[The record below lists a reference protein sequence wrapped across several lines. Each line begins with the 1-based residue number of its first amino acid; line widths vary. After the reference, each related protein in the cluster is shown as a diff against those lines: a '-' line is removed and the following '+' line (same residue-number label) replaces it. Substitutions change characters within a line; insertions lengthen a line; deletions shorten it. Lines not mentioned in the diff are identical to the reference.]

1 MPGGFEVLEIQCQL
15 EARDQWRRR
24 LLLTSHRQLGTHP
37 LPDCKWRAKHP
48 GVDRLVNIGKNDIE
62 TPKYHRDVTYSEEG
76 VVEVEYLRAHEIFGT
91 NSAENDDIPPD
102 SLITKNTNTTV
113 SIETSIGLRYL
124 EEEN

>member
-1 MPGGFEVLEIQCQL
+1 M
-15 EARDQWRRR
+15 
-24 LLLTSHRQLGTHP
+24 
-37 LPDCKWRAKHP
+37 
-48 GVDRLVNIGKNDIE
+48 
-62 TPKYHRDVTYSEEG
+62 TYSEEG

-124 EEEN
+124 EENN